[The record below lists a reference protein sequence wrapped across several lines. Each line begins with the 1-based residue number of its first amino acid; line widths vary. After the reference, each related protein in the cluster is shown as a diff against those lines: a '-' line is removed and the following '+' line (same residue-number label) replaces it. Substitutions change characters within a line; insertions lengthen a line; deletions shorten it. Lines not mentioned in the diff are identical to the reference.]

1 MTEHDHF
8 EQLTPL
14 DLAMPN
20 TYIRVLLAFP
30 GPEADS
36 TLITLH
42 TLQNGLE
49 QLSKQ
54 VPWLSGRI
62 FRTADVSGRPTLE
75 IRSHTGDTPT
85 LEDKGTIAASYAT
98 LSAQN
103 MPPEAIPGYVWP
115 VLAMLSE
122 DMEHGIPV
130 FAASVFRFI
139 DRGIGL
145 CICLHHHT
153 VDATG
158 FTEVIRLWAQATS
171 TATTTTGDALP
182 PNLPQSTRQTQL
194 SHALTPAIQAL
205 SSSQSTNPNALLP
218 LHPEFSTTPPSLPGD
233 FKPCTS
239 KLFTLSLHHL
249 RTLRTLCQKY
259 TSQTLTINTLLTAL
273 LWTTIT
279 RVRAHRTP
287 RLITQNSNST
297 LTTAVNGRNRLPN
310 LAPGYLGNLVL
321 YATARYPAPAL
332 ATADMDPVRRLAGIC
347 DCITQSQAAG
357 QIGERFIAELCC
369 LVGEMDYR
377 GLYPGW
383 DIFGGRDVTVTS
395 WAGTGIYEVGFGG
408 GLGGVGFVRMPIV
421 EGADGVVV
429 VLPRRWSKGQEMVE
443 EAKEE
448 SVEVVVM
455 LREEDMRALEGDEMW
470 GVVCGL

>member
-1 MTEHDHF
+1 MDDCDHI

-20 TYIRVLLAFP
+20 TYIRVLLVFP
-30 GPEADS
+30 GPEPNS
-36 TLITLH
+36 TLNTLH
-42 TLQNGLE
+42 TLQTGLA

-54 VPWLSGRI
+54 IPWISGRI
-62 FRTADVSGRPTLE
+62 FPTTDASGRPILE

-115 VLAMLSE
+115 LPAMPLGN
-122 DMEHGIPV
+122 MEQGIPV

-145 CICLHHHT
+145 CICLHHHS

-158 FTEVIRLWAQATS
+158 FAEVVRLWAQAT
-171 TATTTTGDALP
+171 TRTTGG
-182 PNLPQSTRQTQL
+182 T
-194 SHALTPAIQAL
+194 L
-205 SSSQSTNPNALLP
+205 SSEHSQ
-218 LHPEFSTTPPSLPGD
+218 PS
-233 FKPCTS
+233 TS

-259 TSQTLTINTLLTAL
+259 TSQEPTINTLVTAL

-287 RLITQNSNST
+287 NLLTQESKST
-297 LTTAVNGRNRLPN
+297 LTTAVNGRPRLPA
-310 LAPGYLGNLVL
+310 LTPGYIGNLVL
-321 YATARYPAPAL
+321 YATAKYPAPAL
-332 ATADMDPVRRLAGIC
+332 ATADMDPVRGLAGIC
-347 DCITQSQAAG
+347 DCITHSLSPKK
-357 QIGERFIAELCC
+357 IGEGFITEVYA
-369 LVGEMDYR
+369 LVQGVEDYR

-383 DIFGGRDVTVTS
+383 EVFGDRDVTVTS
-395 WAGTGIYEVGFGG
+395 WAGVEAYGVQFGG
-408 GLGGVGFVRMPIV
+408 SLGGVGWVRMPVV

-429 VLPRRWSKGQEMVE
+429 VLPRRRHGME
-443 EAKEE
+443 EG
-448 SVEVVVM
+448 VEVVVM
-455 LREEDMRALEGDEMW
+455 LREEDMLALEEDEMW
-470 GVVCGL
+470 GVVCRL